1 MYTRITGGGIGLK
14 VKDIPSSLLKSR
26 VYFSIRI
33 GVNKCE
39 IVSFNRIWLK
49 LIILIYTGVYTRM
62 IDRGKFEEGTRER
75 ISSDSL

>member
-49 LIILIYTGVYTRM
+49 LIYTGVYVRM